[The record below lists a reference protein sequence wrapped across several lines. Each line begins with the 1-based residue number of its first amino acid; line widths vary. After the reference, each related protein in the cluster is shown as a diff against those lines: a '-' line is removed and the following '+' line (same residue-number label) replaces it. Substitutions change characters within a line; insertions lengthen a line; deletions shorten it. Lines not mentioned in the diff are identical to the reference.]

1 MTSETFFLLEYRQ
14 LSQQQLDRFLFFCK
28 EASLEN
34 LPAAPNMWGN
44 DSAALP
50 VILSKTD
57 RFNNK
62 GAFYILFL
70 EQDVVACGGV
80 YFSEFSRKVALA
92 GTRTWVNKNYRH
104 LSLVRDYLLPVHKK
118 WAIANNCKQ
127 IAICFNEYNK
137 SLKRIFYRNRLGET
151 NSRLQTRSAEH
162 LFFSNINEVAFP
174 VNIQDTPQWVLY
186 EKIDPNWEFDW
197 FSLKHH
203 VSCTHK

>member
-1 MTSETFFLLEYRQ
+1 MTSETFFLLEYSQ

-34 LPAAPNMWGN
+34 LPAASNMWGTG
-44 DSAALP
+44 SEALP
-50 VILSKTD
+50 VILSNTD
-57 RFNNK
+57 RFKVK
-62 GAFYILFL
+62 GAFHILFSGT
-70 EQDVVACGGV
+70 DVVACGGV
-80 YFSEFSRKVALA
+80 YFSKFSRKIALA
-92 GTRTWVNKNYRH
+92 GTRTWVNKDYRH
-104 LSLVRDYLLPVHKK
+104 LSLVRDYLLPAHKK

-151 NSRLQTRSAEH
+151 NSRLQTRTENN

-174 VNIQDTPQWVLY
+174 VNIQDTPQWILY

-197 FSLKHH
+197 YSLKHN